1 VNKGNK
7 GDQAME
13 AGFIFEKTCFEVKE
27 KIPHILKVA
36 TKVPMSPSSPRVIIR
51 SITLLPELR

>member
-1 VNKGNK
+1 MG
-7 GDQAME
+7 

-36 TKVPMSPSSPRVIIR
+36 KKVPMSPSSPRVIIR